1 LGRRSNTLG
10 VDLGSK
16 LAVLSR
22 EINTLQDQRSRAN
35 GNLEAVTKQKAELED
50 QIRALGYEPTELDK
64 IIELKD
70 STLSSMMQTIETALR
85 GVEANRDEV
94 LNSKSNQA

>member
-1 LGRRSNTLG
+1 MGRRSNTLG